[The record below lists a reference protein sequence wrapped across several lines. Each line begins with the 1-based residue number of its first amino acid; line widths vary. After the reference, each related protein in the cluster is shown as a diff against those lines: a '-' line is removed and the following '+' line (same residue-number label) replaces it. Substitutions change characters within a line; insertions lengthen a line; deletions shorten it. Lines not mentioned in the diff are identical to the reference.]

1 MKTPSPS
8 ASPAPAAPRRRTDRR
23 ALFLGACTLLTV
35 ASVAGCELLVDFD
48 RTKIPADVPDVAVV
62 PGVDAQADT
71 SPPPAD
77 ATPDAPSTDASV
89 DSPIDAAPDAPVD
102 AGDAG
107 DPEAGDASDAS
118 DPG

>member
-8 ASPAPAAPRRRTDRR
+8 SSPAAAAPRRRR

-35 ASVAGCELLVDFD
+35 ASVAGCELIVDFD

-71 SPPPAD
+71 TPPP
-77 ATPDAPSTDASV
+77 V
-89 DSPIDAAPDAPVD
+89 DSAVDAPVD
-102 AGDAG
+102 SAVDAPVDSAVDAPVDSAADAPVDSAVDAG
-107 DPEAGDASDAS
+107 SSDASDA
-118 DPG
+118 G

>member
-8 ASPAPAAPRRRTDRR
+8 SSPAAAAPRRRR

-35 ASVAGCELLVDFD
+35 ASVAGCELIVDFD

-71 SPPPAD
+71 APPTDSAVDAPAD
-77 ATPDAPSTDASV
+77 SAADAPTDSAADAPTDSAADAPTDSATDAGS
-89 DSPIDAAPDAPVD
+89 S
-102 AGDAG
+102 
-107 DPEAGDASDAS
+107 DASDA
-118 DPG
+118 G